1 MYQQQQNITAKYI
14 AIGAGTVLL
23 IGGGIIGLVGVVSN
37 MTSPQS
43 STDSSQETVQDPDK
57 GDSGTPY
64 SGYPST
70 PDDSHDSSTP
80 STPSEPSTPTTPTT
94 PEEPKKDDDQNDV
107 QKKVI
112 LDYTTL
118 NLYIGASA
126 QLKVTV
132 EPYNANDR
140 IVWSSNNLKVA
151 TVENGKVVAKKAGT
165 AVITV
170 TVNDIYSEK
179 CTVKVQQKP
188 ANNPNKPNKPTV
200 IYPTGVS
207 VNKSR
212 VDLVAGQS
220 VQLTATVSPNN
231 ASNKTVTWSSQN
243 SRIATVHNGKITAV
257 SAGSTLVLAKT
268 HNGKTASVRVYVQ
281 NKSVPVQKVKL
292 NVNSFTIKVNG
303 SYTLNAS
310 VSPSNAT
317 NKSITWS
324 SSNTSIAT
332 VSGGKVIGKKA
343 GTATITATAHNGKK
357 ASASVTVVN
366 SSQPTVPVTSVSLN
380 KTSAT
385 IKINGSTTLTATVKP
400 SNATNKT
407 ITWTSSNTSIATVSG
422 GKVTGKKAGTVTITA
437 KSHNGKTATAKI
449 TVTGIPVTG
458 IKLDKTSLT
467 IKDGGTATLKA
478 TITPSNATN
487 KSVSWTS
494 SNNNIATVSN
504 GKITARKPGTV
515 KITAKAE
522 SKSATATVTVTAVA
536 VTGIKVSP
544 TSASVQVGKTTT
556 IKATVSPSNAS
567 NKTVTWSSANTSI
580 ATVNSSGVV
589 TGKKVGTVKITA
601 KAGGKSATATITV
614 KKAAATV
621 AVTSVTLNKTS
632 ATINKNASVTLT
644 ATVKPTNATN
654 KTITWSSSNTSIAT
668 VSGGKVTGK
677 KAGTV
682 TITAKSH
689 NGKTATAKITVVV
702 PVSGVSLNRTSANV
716 LVGGSVTI
724 GATVSPS
731 DASNKSV
738 TWTSSNTSIATVSGG
753 KVVGKKAGTVTIT
766 AKTHNG
772 KTATAKVTVHN
783 KPSLSVGA
791 TTIMDEHTTTAS
803 AKNVSGTIS
812 WSSSNT
818 SIFTVNSSG
827 TIKGKKPGSA
837 TLTMKAKNKA
847 GGNVSL
853 TQKITVR
860 EMKVLFVGNSKTYV
874 NDIDKKFETISEN
887 RGYSVAITRVTKGGK
902 TLEWNYN
909 NQGAK
914 IKKAYDYAI
923 LQEQTDA
930 SLKETGFY
938 NGALK
943 IAKALKSKNS
953 AVKIYVRKTWH
964 KKTSSSSQK
973 KKANQVATNVAS
985 RIKKDA
991 GVWSANTNDGDAIY
1005 AMQSKGYTVISDS
1018 VHQNALGSYVA
1029 ASCISSKV
1037 FGFDPTKITTKAGI
1051 SSSDSTV
1058 KTARSVVKDKCYNK

>member
-1 MYQQQQNITAKYI
+1 M
-14 AIGAGTVLL
+14 
-23 IGGGIIGLVGVVSN
+23 
-37 MTSPQS
+37 
-43 STDSSQETVQDPDK
+43 
-57 GDSGTPY
+57 
-64 SGYPST
+64 
-70 PDDSHDSSTP
+70 
-80 STPSEPSTPTTPTT
+80 
-94 PEEPKKDDDQNDV
+94 
-107 QKKVI
+107 
-112 LDYTTL
+112 
-118 NLYIGASA
+118 
-126 QLKVTV
+126 
-132 EPYNANDR
+132 
-140 IVWSSNNLKVA
+140 
-151 TVENGKVVAKKAGT
+151 
-165 AVITV
+165 
-170 TVNDIYSEK
+170 
-179 CTVKVQQKP
+179 
-188 ANNPNKPNKPTV
+188 
-200 IYPTGVS
+200 
-207 VNKSR
+207 
-212 VDLVAGQS
+212 
-220 VQLTATVSPNN
+220 
-231 ASNKTVTWSSQN
+231 
-243 SRIATVHNGKITAV
+243 
-257 SAGSTLVLAKT
+257 
-268 HNGKTASVRVYVQ
+268 
-281 NKSVPVQKVKL
+281 
-292 NVNSFTIKVNG
+292 
-303 SYTLNAS
+303 
-310 VSPSNAT
+310 
-317 NKSITWS
+317 
-324 SSNTSIAT
+324 
-332 VSGGKVIGKKA
+332 
-343 GTATITATAHNGKK
+343 
-357 ASASVTVVN
+357 
-366 SSQPTVPVTSVSLN
+366 
-380 KTSAT
+380 
-385 IKINGSTTLTATVKP
+385 
-400 SNATNKT
+400 
-407 ITWTSSNTSIATVSG
+407 
-422 GKVTGKKAGTVTITA
+422 
-437 KSHNGKTATAKI
+437 
-449 TVTGIPVTG
+449 
-458 IKLDKTSLT
+458 
-467 IKDGGTATLKA
+467 
-478 TITPSNATN
+478 
-487 KSVSWTS
+487 
-494 SNNNIATVSN
+494 
-504 GKITARKPGTV
+504 
-515 KITAKAE
+515 
-522 SKSATATVTVTAVA
+522 
-536 VTGIKVSP
+536 
-544 TSASVQVGKTTT
+544 
-556 IKATVSPSNAS
+556 
-567 NKTVTWSSANTSI
+567 
-580 ATVNSSGVV
+580 
-589 TGKKVGTVKITA
+589 
-601 KAGGKSATATITV
+601 
-614 KKAAATV
+614 
-621 AVTSVTLNKTS
+621 
-632 ATINKNASVTLT
+632 
-644 ATVKPTNATN
+644 
-654 KTITWSSSNTSIAT
+654 
-668 VSGGKVTGK
+668 
-677 KAGTV
+677 